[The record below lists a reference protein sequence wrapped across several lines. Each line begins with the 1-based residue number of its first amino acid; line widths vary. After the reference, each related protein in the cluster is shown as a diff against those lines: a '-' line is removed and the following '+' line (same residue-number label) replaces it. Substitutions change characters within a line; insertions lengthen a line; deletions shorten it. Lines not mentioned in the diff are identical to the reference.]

1 MENGIEVFKNEQ
13 FGEIRTIIDD
23 GKVLFCG
30 SDIAKALGYS
40 NPRKAVRDHT
50 KGGTKRSIGVETG
63 KNANGS
69 AAVQMVEMAF
79 ISEGD
84 VYRLIVRS
92 KMPSAEKFES
102 WVFDEVL
109 PTIRKSGGYI
119 DDTEKLVET
128 YFGDVNIYQKGI
140 VKALFDNAKSM
151 QDKINRLT
159 SEAETN
165 KPLVDF
171 ANHVGLLATSNSNVN
186 MQTMAKLLCDNGIN
200 IGRNRLFEILRK
212 NKILMERNI
221 PYQQYVDRG
230 YFLVKE
236 SIVDKGNTTG
246 IIQTTLVTPK
256 GQLWVQNKIEA
267 WMNNESEVSNG

>member
-1 MENGIEVFKNEQ
+1 M
-13 FGEIRTIIDD
+13 
-23 GKVLFCG
+23 
-30 SDIAKALGYS
+30 
-40 NPRKAVRDHT
+40 
-50 KGGTKRSIGVETG
+50 
-63 KNANGS
+63 
-69 AAVQMVEMAF
+69 
-79 ISEGD
+79 
-84 VYRLIVRS
+84 
-92 KMPSAEKFES
+92 
-102 WVFDEVL
+102 
-109 PTIRKSGGYI
+109 
-119 DDTEKLVET
+119 
-128 YFGDVNIYQKGI
+128 
-140 VKALFDNAKSM
+140 KALFDNAKSM
-151 QDKINRLT
+151 QGKINRLT

-186 MQTMAKLLCDNGIN
+186 MQTMAKLLCGNGIN

-221 PYQQYVDRG
+221 PYRQYVDRG

-236 SIVDKGNTTG
+236 SIVDKGSTTN

>member
-13 FGEIRTIIDD
+13 FGEVRAILINDEPWFVLKDVCVVLGIENQRNVAARLDDYEKGVHQMDTLGGKQNVTIVNESGLYNVI
-23 GKVLFCG
+23 LR
-30 SDIAKALGYS
+30 SDKAEAK
-40 NPRKAVRDHT
+40 PFRK
-50 KGGTKRSIGVETG
+50 
-63 KNANGS
+63 
-69 AAVQMVEMAF
+69 
-79 ISEGD
+79 
-84 VYRLIVRS
+84 
-92 KMPSAEKFES
+92 
-102 WVFDEVL
+102 WVTSEVL
-109 PTIRKSGGYI
+109 PTIRKTGGYI
-119 DDTEKLVET
+119 NDTEKLVET
-128 YFGDVNIYQKGI
+128 YFGDANIYQKGI

-151 QDKINRLT
+151 QDKINHLT

>member
-1 MENGIEVFKNEQ
+1 MDNKIEIFKNEQ
-13 FGEIRTIIDD
+13 FGEVRTVLIGKEPWFVANDVLRVLAISNSKDALRTLDDDEKSGVDIIDPH
-23 GKVLFCG
+23 GRTQKTNCISEAGLY
-30 SDIAKALGYS
+30 SIILRSRKPEAKAF
-40 NPRKAVRDHT
+40 
-50 KGGTKRSIGVETG
+50 KRWITH
-63 KNANGS
+63 
-69 AAVQMVEMAF
+69 
-79 ISEGD
+79 
-84 VYRLIVRS
+84 
-92 KMPSAEKFES
+92 
-102 WVFDEVL
+102 EVI
-109 PTIRKSGGYI
+109 PTIRKTGGYI
-119 DDTEKLVET
+119 NDTEKLVET
-128 YFGDVNIYQKGI
+128 YFGDVNVYQKGI

-159 SEAETN
+159 SEAEVN

-200 IGRNRLFEILRK
+200 IGRNQLFEILRK

-236 SIVDKGNTTG
+236 SIVDKGGTTD
-246 IIQTTLVTPK
+246 IVQTTLVTPK